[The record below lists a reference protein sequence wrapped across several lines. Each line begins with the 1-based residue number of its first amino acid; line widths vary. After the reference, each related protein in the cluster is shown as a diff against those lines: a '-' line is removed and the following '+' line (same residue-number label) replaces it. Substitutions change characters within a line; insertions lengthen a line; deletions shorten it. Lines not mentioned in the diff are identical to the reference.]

1 MMRTPDN
8 YNSDPKQSYWT
19 ARHNCLFGVGLV
31 SVLLSI
37 AGLISY
43 AIVQVPSLRSTYG
56 QYQIEDEFIKSVA
69 YYSEVTLIV
78 IGTSLGCLV
87 NILLVVGIRKNKRWY
102 LVHWL
107 IFHCFVVLLLFIT
120 AILVFVLQESYHKI
134 IGVVPLILI
143 VVITAVWSQVFKLF
157 TDLECTSESEKFEIK
172 QHPIPVPGPYL
183 VSPDIGPPGSIT
195 SDYEFY
201 PADPIT
207 RGLDQRMHRLQL
219 RHHNQLCEGRSIDY
233 SLKNGHFFRFYDAK
247 KIESESQKSID
258 LSSESDDSLKYDI

>member
-1 MMRTPDN
+1 MMRTPDFQ
-8 YNSDPKQSYWT
+8 NSDPKQSYWT
-19 ARHNCLFGVGLV
+19 TRHNCMFGVGLV

-69 YYSEVTLIV
+69 YYSEVILIV

-87 NILLVVGIRKNKRWY
+87 NILLVIGIRKNKRWY

-120 AILVFVLQESYHKI
+120 AILIFVLQESLFKL
-134 IGVVPLILI
+134 IGIVPLVLI
-143 VVITAVWSQVFKLF
+143 IFIIFLWSQVFKLF
-157 TDLECTSESEKFEIK
+157 TDMEYMPEPEKFDFRK
-172 QHPIPVPGPYL
+172 QPIPVPGPFL
-183 VSPDIGPPGSIT
+183 VSPDFGPGSIT

-219 RHHNQLCEGRSIDY
+219 QHHNQLFEGRNIDY
-233 SLKNGHFFRFYDAK
+233 KLKNGHFFRFYDANK
-247 KIESESQKSID
+247 MESESQKSID
-258 LSSESDDSLKYDI
+258 LSSESDESLNI